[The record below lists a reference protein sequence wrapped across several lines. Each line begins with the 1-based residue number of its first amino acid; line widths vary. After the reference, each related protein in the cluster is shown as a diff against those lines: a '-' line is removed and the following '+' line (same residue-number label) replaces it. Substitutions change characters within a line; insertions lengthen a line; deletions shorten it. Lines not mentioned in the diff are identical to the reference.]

1 MKKLFAQG
9 EFVLN
14 DKNGNPIHVGDT
26 VKITRPAFTI
36 PNRNP
41 FFEEYSYDVEALEVT
56 GQVRIYLSKG
66 IAVIDDFGSKYYP
79 TVTKNALTPYV
90 WELIK

>member
-36 PNRNP
+36 PKTNDWGDYEVN
-41 FFEEYSYDVEALEVT
+41 VEALEVT
-56 GQVRIYLSKG
+56 GQVRIHLSKG
-66 IAVIDDFGSKYYP
+66 IAVIDDFGGKYFP

>member
-26 VKITRPAFTI
+26 VKITRSAFTI
-36 PNRNP
+36 PKTNDWGDYEVNV
-41 FFEEYSYDVEALEVT
+41 DALEVT